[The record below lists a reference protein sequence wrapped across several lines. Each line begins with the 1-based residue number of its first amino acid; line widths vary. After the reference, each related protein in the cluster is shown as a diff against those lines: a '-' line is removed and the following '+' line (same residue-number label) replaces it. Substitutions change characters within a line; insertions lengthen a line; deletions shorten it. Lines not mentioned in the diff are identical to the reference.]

1 MAEQNNEN
9 EMDMLVMADQ
19 FINTANALVGDS
31 KQDVSRVGGAM
42 CYAVARFNAHE
53 ASSKTTDLVATRD
66 EAIEWFSNQYK
77 EMLTDNIDQYIE
89 LAKQQADKQLS
100 ASKA

>member
-1 MAEQNNEN
+1 
-9 EMDMLVMADQ
+9 MLAV
-19 FINTANALVGDS
+19 LVGRC
-31 KQDVSRVGGAM
+31 V
-42 CYAVARFNAHE
+42 NAHE

-89 LAKQQADKQLS
+89 LAKQQADKELS
-100 ASKA
+100 ASKS

>member
-1 MAEQNNEN
+1 MAEQNNDN

-19 FINTANALVGDS
+19 FINVANALVAEKG
-31 KQDVSRVGGAM
+31 QDVGRVGGAM

-53 ASSKTTDLVATRD
+53 AASKTTDLVATRD

-77 EMLTDNIDQYIE
+77 EMLTDNIDQYIAM
-89 LAKQQADKQLS
+89 AKQQAE
-100 ASKA
+100 SK

>member
-19 FINTANALVGDS
+19 FINAANALVGDS

-42 CYAVARFNAHE
+42 C
-53 ASSKTTDLVATRD
+53 
-66 EAIEWFSNQYK
+66 
-77 EMLTDNIDQYIE
+77 
-89 LAKQQADKQLS
+89 
-100 ASKA
+100 

>member
-1 MAEQNNEN
+1 MAEQKNEN

-19 FINTANALVGDS
+19 FINVANALVADS
-31 KQDVSRVGGAM
+31 KQDIARVGGAM

-77 EMLTDNIDQYIE
+77 QMLTDNIDQYIE
-89 LAKQQADKQLS
+89 LAKQQADQQ
-100 ASKA
+100 

>member
-9 EMDMLVMADQ
+9 EIDMLVMADQ
-19 FINTANALVGDS
+19 FINTANALVADS
-31 KQDVSRVGGAM
+31 KQDVGRVGGAM

-53 ASSKTTDLVATRD
+53 AASKTTDLVATRD

-77 EMLTDNIDQYIE
+77 QMLTDNIDQYIAL
-89 LAKQQADKQLS
+89 LAKQQADNQ
-100 ASKA
+100 